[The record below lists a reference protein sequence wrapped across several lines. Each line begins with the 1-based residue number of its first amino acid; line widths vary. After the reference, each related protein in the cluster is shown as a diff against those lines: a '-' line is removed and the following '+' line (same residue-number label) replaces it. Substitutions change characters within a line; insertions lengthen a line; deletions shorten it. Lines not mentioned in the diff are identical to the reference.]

1 MMKRMILVAGLAAM
15 LVSLTGALS
24 APAQAQSRAWQ
35 MHAGGYC
42 PAGTCSLK
50 GGRRARYV
58 ANCSASNCVR

>member
-1 MMKRMILVAGLAAM
+1 MMKCIILAASLVAALVLA
-15 LVSLTGALS
+15 GAL
-24 APAQAQSRAWQ
+24 AVPAQAQSRPWQ
-35 MHAGGYC
+35 MRAGGYC